1 MKARR
6 AVIAL
11 LIASVLVAYMGWMLW
26 KGGPG
31 VVRNHLRLAYG
42 CLRSFI
48 ESEGRFPLS
57 ENELI
62 EKGYY
67 DRSSSPA
74 RIKLSPG
81 YMDSEKIDI
90 GEEQWFLCGHFSNFD
105 IHYGIQLD
113 DLYVRYGSLWSRKSS
128 RRIRLIDG
136 PFTSVVPYE
145 EYSLEL
151 YRLMLA
157 EATNEDSLE

>member
-1 MKARR
+1 MKVRR

-11 LIASVLVAYMGWMLW
+11 LIMGILAAYMGLMLW

-57 ENELI
+57 EDELI

-67 DRSSSPA
+67 DRSTSPG
-74 RIKLSPG
+74 RIKLPPG
-81 YMDSEKIDI
+81 YMDSEKVDSA
-90 GEEQWFLCGHFSNFD
+90 EEQWFLCGHFSNFD
-105 IHYGIQLD
+105 IQYGIRLD

-128 RRIRLIDG
+128 GRIRLIDG
-136 PFTSVVPYE
+136 PFASVVPYE
-145 EYSLEL
+145 ELSLEL

-157 EATNEDSLE
+157 EANKESLE